1 MCKWRWD
8 AGVQLQFTQRL
19 EYKISKH
26 RGPKRKWPL
35 TSTLFIFFTRPKKN
49 GCPTMHRHYSCNNS
63 HFIIWVTAWL
73 SLAIK
78 SQRKKA
84 EGEDGWETKP
94 RKANEPNTETKTRKH
109 TGGSF
114 HSTSN
119 ISCLYHHRLLPE
131 QGMDREYIERD
142 QKKKKNRGKN
152 WIREQTRGLRENRKN
167 PGGGNRG
174 INPGRTKK
182 KKKKTAEQRRGS
194 GGRKHR
200 IRREGQSI

>member
-142 QKKKKNRGKN
+142 QKKKKKQREELEKGTNQGTKGKPK
-152 WIREQTRGLRENRKN
+152 E
-167 PGGGNRG
+167 P
-174 INPGRTKK
+174 
-182 KKKKTAEQRRGS
+182 
-194 GGRKHR
+194 GGRKQR
-200 IRREGQSI
+200 YKPGEDKEKKEKNSRTEEREWR